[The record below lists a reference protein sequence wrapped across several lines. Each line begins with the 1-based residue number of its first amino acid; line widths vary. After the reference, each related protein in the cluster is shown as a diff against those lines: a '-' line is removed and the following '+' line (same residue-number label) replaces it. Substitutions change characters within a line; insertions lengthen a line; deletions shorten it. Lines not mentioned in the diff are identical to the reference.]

1 MSGQINRNAS
11 LGQILHELALNREYN
26 NYVEIGTWNGQG
38 STKCLMDG
46 LTQRNDA
53 SILYSMES
61 NKKFYDMAYQHWTP
75 LMVAHKV
82 PKLKLI
88 YGRIVDTDGV
98 SEIKHIKEY
107 EGYDDRFLKWR
118 ENDIQ
123 DYDKCENVL
132 YLLPNKIDVLLLD
145 GGEFTS
151 YSEYTLLKDRTSVI
165 VLDDSRV
172 FKNKKV
178 RAELLENTHWELV
191 HDDLQERNGITIFKR
206 RR

>member
-1 MSGQINRNAS
+1 VSGQINRNAS